1 MFCVS
6 FAVGFL
12 VLHSLPVAALGAV
25 GAAVADGVALR
36 CSGRK
41 NKRQPLD
48 SFVLGGFDEFGLIYK
63 IVVFSS
69 V

>member
-36 CSGRK
+36 VRGVRINDNLTIPLFSGA
-41 NKRQPLD
+41 LM
-48 SFVLGGFDEFGLIYK
+48 SLV
-63 IVVFSS
+63 
-69 V
+69 